1 MDVLPGGAGVSLPE
15 LIVLDHFPDHLLE
28 VEAAHLWQH
37 LAGPTLFKVAGR
49 QPHPLFVTV
58 LLHGNEITGWQAVQ
72 EVMRSY
78 QGKVLP
84 RSLLLFVGNVEEAK
98 ANVRTLPLQL
108 DYNRAW
114 PGTRFPDAPEASL
127 MQRVVDVVKEATP
140 FASIDVHNNTGHN
153 PLYGCVNKL
162 DDEDLHLARLFSRTI
177 VFFERPRG
185 VQSIALSQICP
196 AVTIECGQVGTVGVI
211 EKAAS
216 FIKSALQLTTF
227 PEHPLPDQDI
237 ELIKTSAIVKVP
249 VEAQFSFDG
258 SEADFCFRA
267 DLEQLNFSP
276 LAPGTVWGR
285 LSDGCEHRLDVS
297 VDEDSDGDKT
307 YFDYHNGEIR
317 LRHEVI
323 PAMITHNQDAVRSD
337 CLCYLMRPIDRHGR
351 ELDRD

>member
-15 LIVLDHFPDHLLE
+15 LAVLDHFPDHLLE
-28 VEAAHLWQH
+28 VEAADLWQH

-49 QPHPLFVTV
+49 QPQPLFVTV
-58 LLHGNEITGWQAVQ
+58 LLHGNEITGWQAMQ

-84 RSLLLFVGNVEEAK
+84 RSLLLFVGNVEAAK
-98 ANVRTLPLQL
+98 ATMRTLACQL

-114 PGTRFPDAPEASL
+114 PGTRFPTAPEALL
-127 MQRVVDVVKEATP
+127 MQQVVDEVKAASP

-162 DDEDLHLARLFSRTI
+162 ADEDLHLARLFSRTI
-177 VFFERPRG
+177 VYFERPVG

-211 EKAAS
+211 DKAAS
-216 FIKSALQLTTF
+216 FIKSALQLTSF

-267 DLEQLNFSP
+267 DLEQLNF
-276 LAPGTVWGR
+276 
-285 LSDGCEHRLDVS
+285 
-297 VDEDSDGDKT
+297 
-307 YFDYHNGEIR
+307 YHYG
-317 LRHEVI
+317 
-323 PAMITHNQDAVRSD
+323 
-337 CLCYLMRPIDRHGR
+337 
-351 ELDRD
+351 